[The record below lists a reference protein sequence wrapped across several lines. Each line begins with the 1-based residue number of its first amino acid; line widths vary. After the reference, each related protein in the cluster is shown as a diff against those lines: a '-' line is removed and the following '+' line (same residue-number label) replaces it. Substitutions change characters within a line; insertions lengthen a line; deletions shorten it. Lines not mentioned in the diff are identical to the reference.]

1 MADTETASSLLWF
14 AAVQGIESKQDSA
27 GLAPQGCFIS
37 AEAIERV
44 VGQIDETQTRG
55 GYIAYFGRRL
65 SLEIYIYNDI
75 TSVLWHSSR

>member
-1 MADTETASSLLWF
+1 
-14 AAVQGIESKQDSA
+14 
-27 GLAPQGCFIS
+27 LAPQGCFIS